1 MKKQRLDVAYE
12 IDFIVYGI
20 VSVFR
25 DYKLAWS
32 LNNNLKIELVK
43 GKDIHLQFVDY
54 RLIVSNFLFETENTQ
69 IRLIK
74 NRSPENESGERA
86 YFVPEMPELDYF
98 LIVRGVEEF
107 EIDVQE
113 SLRTIQGIEYVI
125 KINIDKLKSQD
136 NFIF

>member
-32 LNNNLKIELVK
+32 LNNNLQIELVK
-43 GKDIHLQFVDY
+43 GKDVKLQFVDY
-54 RLIVSNFLFETENTQ
+54 SLIVTNFLFETENTQ

-74 NRSPENESGERA
+74 NRSPENKSGGRF

-98 LIVRGVEEF
+98 LIVKGTDEF
-107 EIDVQE
+107 EGDVQE
-113 SLRTIQGIEYVI
+113 SLRSIRGIEYVL
-125 KINIDKLKSQD
+125 KINIDNLKSQD